1 MVLPTVRKIYSLRSG
16 SPRLE
21 SLIKELIPRRLT
33 GLLKVTFDACDGI
46 IAFDKGVVIDGYEL
60 FNEELL
66 VKDQN
71 GRHIV
76 ERQKAEPGK
85 IIIFEVHP
93 EVLQTFLRT
102 LQEIPPQNILARF
115 SCLCSGKGNGSMN

>member
-1 MVLPTVRKIYSLRSG
+1 MVLPIVRSIYSLRTG

-21 SLIKELIPRRLT
+21 SLIRELVPRRLT
-33 GLLKVTFDACDGI
+33 GLLKVTFDEYDGI
-46 IAFDKGVVIDGYEL
+46 IAFDEGVVIDGYEI

-66 VKDQN
+66 VKDRN

-85 IIIFEVHP
+85 ITIFAVQR
-93 EVLQTFLRT
+93 EVLQSFLRT
-102 LQEIPPQNILARF
+102 LQEIPPQSILTRF
-115 SCLCSGKGNGSMN
+115 SCLCSGKGSGLMN